1 MNNQTNILNL
11 SNRIDITDSSLENIL
26 NKYPKKLSIKEL
38 NLSRTNITHL
48 PKRETLLLFPNIEK
62 LIITDTLIQENQD
75 YITISYELQSM
86 PKLYFLDINIS
97 NETDVKIILL
107 SLPLL
112 KEVNGQKVDINNL
125 KISFQEELNLST
137 YKYICDFM
145 QNLNKN
151 NIDFVKNFHDNLSAL
166 MNQCL
171 LDINFH
177 CDKYQNNYNLSIFH
191 SLYKINHYLY
201 KGIMDYLL
209 IYGDNELD
217 INSKNNIYN
226 ITLQINQT
234 MNFYEGL
241 IRNISTSIS
250 IILDKIINENIE
262 QYFKQKTKEVEK
274 NINTKKK
281 IINEQLNKEFHNK
294 TMNNFD
300 PNLTYNNESMLD
312 NSMNKK
318 RTNSFLIFDKND
330 DIISLMNNNLNNNNN
345 KYNSKTSRENITNNK
360 QKSENDIKSTNTKI
374 NNDIIPLNDF
384 LLLINDIYKS
394 KEKEE
399 KINSQKNQPQETL
412 EHHIYTFLT
421 RKYGVKHI
429 VIEKAFSIFS
439 SLRKYSNI
447 NSDILLFAKIIRND
461 IDEESRLYALEIK
474 KELENFLVNK
484 IIDEDLIKIISNSFY
499 CDDDNNKNIFMKKIK
514 EITNSK
520 DNNENINVN
529 TNDIYNIILE
539 IEIKKR
545 NSFLKNFKILFKRID
560 TDSDGIINSYD
571 TSILFGI
578 IFEEIKKDLINEEG
592 YQFDKNKFVDDLM
605 NSFKNYISKSLTF
618 SQIVKCLENSNK
630 KILEFLS
637 KSQNIQENNNNNDDI

>member
-1 MNNQTNILNL
+1 MNNQNNILNL
-11 SNRIDITDSSLENIL
+11 SNRSDINDSSLENIL
-26 NKYPKKLSIKEL
+26 RKFPKKLLIKEL
-38 NLSRTNITHL
+38 NISKTSITHI
-48 PKRETLLLFPNIEK
+48 PSREILLLFPNLEK
-62 LIITDTLIQENQD
+62 LNLTNTLIHENKD
-75 YITISYELQSM
+75 YITISYELQSI

-112 KEVNGQKVDINNL
+112 KELNGQKVDINNM
-125 KISFQEELNLST
+125 KITFQEELNLNT

-151 NIDFVKNFHDNLSAL
+151 NINFVKNFHDNLSSL

-177 CDKYQNNYNLSIFH
+177 CDKYQNNYNISIFH
-191 SLYKINHYLY
+191 SLYKINQYIY

-209 IYGDNELD
+209 IYGDKELD
-217 INSKNNIYN
+217 SNSRNNIYN
-226 ITLQINQT
+226 ITLQINET

-274 NINTKKK
+274 NININNKKK
-281 IINEQLNKEFHNK
+281 ILDENINKEFHNR
-294 TMNNFD
+294 TFANFD
-300 PNLTYNNESMLD
+300 SNLTYNESILD
-312 NSMNKK
+312 NSINKK
-318 RTNSFLIFDKND
+318 GSTNSFFIFDKND
-330 DIISLMNNNLNNNNN
+330 EIISALGNNNNNKNINSKTSRDNNQKKNNNGNLNNNNN
-345 KYNSKTSRENITNNK
+345 K
-360 QKSENDIKSTNTKI
+360 KS
-374 NNDIIPLNDF
+374 DIIPLNEF
-384 LLLINDIYKS
+384 LNLLNNIYES

-399 KINSQKNQPQETL
+399 KINLEKNQPQETL

-461 IDEESRLYALEIK
+461 IDESSRLFSIEIKNNLEKFLIDKNIDDDVIKIICNAFYCDDNDNKINFMKKILEIK
-474 KELENFLVNK
+474 KNNNRELNNNN
-484 IIDEDLIKIISNSFY
+484 ISV
-499 CDDDNNKNIFMKKIK
+499 
-514 EITNSK
+514 E
-520 DNNENINVN
+520 
-529 TNDIYNIILE
+529 DIYNIILE
-539 IEIKKR
+539 LEIKKR
-545 NSFLKNFKILFKRID
+545 NLFLKNFKILFKRID

-571 TSILFGI
+571 TSILFGL
-578 IFEEIKKDLINEEG
+578 IFEEIKNDLVNEG
-592 YQFDKNKFVDDLM
+592 YLLDKNKFIDDLM
-605 NSFKNYISKSLTF
+605 NFFKNYIPKSLTF
-618 SQIVKCLENSNK
+618 SQIVTCLENSNN
-630 KILEFLS
+630 KILEYLS
-637 KSQNIQENNNNNDDI
+637 KKNIKENNHNNQDI

>member
-1 MNNQTNILNL
+1 MNNQNNILNL
-11 SNRIDITDSSLENIL
+11 SNRSDINDSSLENIL
-26 NKYPKKLSIKEL
+26 RKFPKKLLIKEL
-38 NLSRTNITHL
+38 NISKTSITHI
-48 PKRETLLLFPNIEK
+48 PSREILLLFPNLEK
-62 LIITDTLIQENQD
+62 LNLTNTLIHENKD
-75 YITISYELQSM
+75 YITISYELQSI

-112 KEVNGQKVDINNL
+112 KELNGQKVDINNM
-125 KISFQEELNLST
+125 KITFQEELNLNT

-151 NIDFVKNFHDNLSAL
+151 NINFVKNFHDNLSSL

-177 CDKYQNNYNLSIFH
+177 CDKYQNNYNISIFH
-191 SLYKINHYLY
+191 SLYKINQYIY

-209 IYGDNELD
+209 IYGDKELD
-217 INSKNNIYN
+217 SNSRNNIYN
-226 ITLQINQT
+226 ITLQINET

-274 NINTKKK
+274 NININDKKK
-281 IINEQLNKEFHNK
+281 ILDENINKEFHNR
-294 TMNNFD
+294 TFANFD
-300 PNLTYNNESMLD
+300 SNLTYNESILD
-312 NSMNKK
+312 NSINKK
-318 RTNSFLIFDKND
+318 GSTNSFFIFDKND
-330 DIISLMNNNLNNNNN
+330 EIISALGNNNNNKNINSKTSRDNNQKKNNNGNLNNNNN
-345 KYNSKTSRENITNNK
+345 NK
-360 QKSENDIKSTNTKI
+360 KS
-374 NNDIIPLNDF
+374 DIIPLNEF
-384 LLLINDIYKS
+384 LNLLNNIYES

-399 KINSQKNQPQETL
+399 KINLEKNQPQETL

-461 IDEESRLYALEIK
+461 IDESSRLFSIEIKNNLEKFLIDKNIDDDVIKIICNAFYCDDNDNKINFMKKILEIK
-474 KELENFLVNK
+474 KNNNRELNNNN
-484 IIDEDLIKIISNSFY
+484 ISV
-499 CDDDNNKNIFMKKIK
+499 
-514 EITNSK
+514 E
-520 DNNENINVN
+520 
-529 TNDIYNIILE
+529 DIYNIILE
-539 IEIKKR
+539 LEIKKR
-545 NSFLKNFKILFKRID
+545 NLFLKNFKILFKRID

-571 TSILFGI
+571 TSILFGL
-578 IFEEIKKDLINEEG
+578 IFEEIKNDLINEG
-592 YQFDKNKFVDDLM
+592 YLLDKNKFIDDLM
-605 NSFKNYISKSLTF
+605 NFFKNYIPKSLTF
-618 SQIVKCLENSNK
+618 SQIITCLENSNN
-630 KILEFLS
+630 KILEYLS
-637 KSQNIQENNNNNDDI
+637 KKNIKENNNNKQDI

>member
-1 MNNQTNILNL
+1 MNNQNNILNL
-11 SNRIDITDSSLENIL
+11 SNRSDINDSSLENIL
-26 NKYPKKLSIKEL
+26 RKFPKKLLIKEL
-38 NLSRTNITHL
+38 NISKTSITHI
-48 PKRETLLLFPNIEK
+48 PSREILLLFPNLEK
-62 LIITDTLIQENQD
+62 LNLTNTLIHENKD
-75 YITISYELQSM
+75 YITISYELQSI

-112 KEVNGQKVDINNL
+112 KELNGQKVDINNM
-125 KISFQEELNLST
+125 KITFQEELNLNT

-151 NIDFVKNFHDNLSAL
+151 NINFVKNFHDNLSSL

-177 CDKYQNNYNLSIFH
+177 CDKYQNNYNISIFH
-191 SLYKINHYLY
+191 SLYKINQYIY

-209 IYGDNELD
+209 IYGDKELD
-217 INSKNNIYN
+217 SNSRNNIYN
-226 ITLQINQT
+226 ITLQINET

-274 NINTKKK
+274 NININNKKK
-281 IINEQLNKEFHNK
+281 ILDENINKEFHNR
-294 TMNNFD
+294 TFANFD
-300 PNLTYNNESMLD
+300 SNLTYNESILD
-312 NSMNKK
+312 NSINKK
-318 RTNSFLIFDKND
+318 GSTNSFFIFDKND
-330 DIISLMNNNLNNNNN
+330 EIISALGNNNINKNINSKTSRDNNQKKNNNGNLNNNNN
-345 KYNSKTSRENITNNK
+345 K
-360 QKSENDIKSTNTKI
+360 KS
-374 NNDIIPLNDF
+374 DIIPLNEF
-384 LLLINDIYKS
+384 LNLLNNIYES

-399 KINSQKNQPQETL
+399 KINLEKNQPQETL

-461 IDEESRLYALEIK
+461 IDESSRLFSIEIKNNLEKFLIDKNIDDDVIKIICNAFYCDDNDNKINFMKKILEIK
-474 KELENFLVNK
+474 KNNNRELNNNN
-484 IIDEDLIKIISNSFY
+484 ISV
-499 CDDDNNKNIFMKKIK
+499 
-514 EITNSK
+514 E
-520 DNNENINVN
+520 
-529 TNDIYNIILE
+529 DIYNIILE
-539 IEIKKR
+539 LEIKKR
-545 NSFLKNFKILFKRID
+545 NLFLKNFKILFKRID

-571 TSILFGI
+571 TSILFGL
-578 IFEEIKKDLINEEG
+578 IFEEIKNDLVNEG
-592 YQFDKNKFVDDLM
+592 YLLDKNKFIDDLM
-605 NSFKNYISKSLTF
+605 NFFKNYIPKSLTF
-618 SQIVKCLENSNK
+618 SQIVTCLENSNN
-630 KILEFLS
+630 KILEYLS
-637 KSQNIQENNNNNDDI
+637 KKNIKENNNNNQDI